1 MKLTVYACML
11 TYVACFIGFS
21 VRGASAEA
29 AAKDPDCI
37 TPTAIHFRHGTTA
50 AAMTG
55 TVERAEYAC
64 YTLGARAGQRL
75 DVQVRSAEQN
85 VVLIAYRPGYVLKQD
100 ADGPDVSGPTLAGA
114 GEQDEAMAVHGKLD
128 QTGTYLFLLGSTRG
142 SGGTYTLHATV
153 K

>member
-1 MKLTVYACML
+1 MKRVTYAYML
-11 TYVACFIGFS
+11 TCITCSIGFS
-21 VRGASAEA
+21 FTCAIAEA
-29 AAKDPDCI
+29 APNNPDCI
-37 TPTAIHFRHGTTA
+37 TPTAIHFSHGTTA

-64 YTLGARAGQRL
+64 YTLGVRAGQRL

-100 ADGPDVSGPTLAGA
+100 VDGPDVSGPTLAGA
-114 GEQDEAMAVHGKLD
+114 GEQDEAMAVHGRLD
-128 QTGTYLFLLGSTRG
+128 KSGTYLFLLGSTRG
-142 SGGTYTLHATV
+142 SGGTYTLQARV